1 MADYQSRPLSPD
13 DLDVICGLPQ
23 HAGELFYMYPKGA
36 YPLTPE
42 QIRETLKTRLC
53 PTVITAEGGGI
64 AAYANLYDCV
74 REKECWLGNV
84 IVAPEYRGKGAS
96 SYLIRTMMDKAKRE
110 LDVPFLNLVCH
121 NTNTPALLLYA
132 KLGFCPFDVSEKS
145 GPDGKRLAGIHMRAS
160 L

>member
-1 MADYQSRPLSPD
+1 MRA
-13 DLDVICGLPQ
+13 
-23 HAGELFYMYPKGA
+23 A
-36 YPLTPE
+36 
-42 QIRETLKTRLC
+42 
-53 PTVITAEGGGI
+53 AECGGI

-96 SYLIRTMMDKAKRE
+96 SFLIRTMMDRAKRE
-110 LDVPFLNLVCH
+110 LGVPFLNLVCH

-132 KLGFCPFDVSEKS
+132 KLGFCPFDVSEKT